1 MDPNAEIRL
10 QKRNV
15 EVFDSNGTVIAGT
28 HYDQLRPVRSVES
41 TLRVL
46 AV

>member
-1 MDPNAEIRL
+1 MDLNAEIPRL

-28 HYDQLRPVRSVES
+28 HSDQLRPGRSVES
-41 TLRVL
+41 T
-46 AV
+46 